1 MKKALLVIIAVLVL
15 AGVFAEGE
23 YEYIEYGNAHMV
35 YDSSTVPT
43 EVAQKLHQFW
53 MSKGGYDNK
62 SGDAL
67 LLEKT
72 ESGSWI
78 VKAPVFTGAETN
90 PKIVGSFKLLGA
102 NMKVQVFNN
111 DSLEFHIADSS
122 FNTLKI
128 LQI

>member
-1 MKKALLVIIAVLVL
+1 V
-15 AGVFAEGE
+15 VFVEGQ
-23 YEYIEYGNAHMV
+23 YEYIQYGNAQIA
-35 YDSSTVPT
+35 YDSSTVST

-62 SGDAL
+62 SGDVL
-67 LLEKT
+67 LLEKA

-102 NMKVQVFNN
+102 NMKSQVFNN
-111 DSLEFHIADSS
+111 
-122 FNTLKI
+122 
-128 LQI
+128 